1 MHMSLTDL
9 KKGKDSKGKKKNFT
23 IDEFI
28 SDAENYAKGAPEIV
42 SELAKNGN
50 VSHKL
55 NLKQAISEAKRYV
68 EMTAIE
74 HQQAVEVKAGVS
86 ARVAKPF
93 RRATFTLSEEAIEQL
108 QSLSEGSDLAKSHIL
123 RILIDELCNK
133 EQNEQL
139 KKLLQSGIG

>member
-1 MHMSLTDL
+1 MSLTDL
-9 KKGKDSKGKKKNFT
+9 KKGKDNKAKKRNFT

-28 SDAENYAKGAPEIV
+28 SDAENYAKGTPKIV
-42 SELAKNGN
+42 SELTNNAET
-50 VSHKL
+50 SHKIS
-55 NLKQAISEAKRYV
+55 LKQAISEAKRYV
-68 EMTAIE
+68 EMTEIE
-74 HQQAVEVKAGVS
+74 HQQTVEAGVK

-108 QSLSEGSDLAKSHIL
+108 QNLSEGSDLAKSHIL